1 VTAALAP
8 LAVSI
13 GSAAGVGA
21 EVTLKALVSGARS
34 FDAVVVGDFALIR
47 ERARSVGVD
56 ADRIVRI
63 TAAHEATGLVDRIA
77 VLEPFAPLSE
87 AARVAGRPSA
97 EGGAAQLAW
106 IDAACDLVVRGE
118 ARALVTGP
126 ASKHEIATSGVSA
139 ESARFLGHTE
149 HLGERLGDANGP
161 RETVMAFWSEALTI
175 SLSTTHLSIA
185 DVPRHLDAEA
195 IARAAYWTARFVDA
209 LDVTRSLDVAVLAL
223 NPHAGEG
230 GLLGDEEARVMAPG
244 IALARARLAASGS
257 TRALVGPLPA
267 ESAIRRAAHEKA
279 YAACVAQYHDQATIP
294 SKLLAFGDA
303 VNVTLGLPIVRTSV
317 DHGTAFDR
325 AGTGTAD
332 ARGMVAAMELA
343 DRLSRA
349 GWGRDVGA

>member
-1 VTAALAP
+1 MRVASVGEAGRVGTSR
-8 LAVSI
+8 LAVI
-13 GSAAGVGA
+13 
-21 EVTLKALVSGARS
+21 
-34 FDAVVVGDFALIR
+34 
-47 ERARSVGVD
+47 
-56 ADRIVRI
+56 
-63 TAAHEATGLVDRIA
+63 EAFPR
-77 VLEPFAPLSE
+77 LSD
-87 AARVAGRPSA
+87 AARAPGHPTA

-106 IDAACDLVVRGE
+106 IDAACDLVGRSGG
-118 ARALVTGP
+118 RALVTGP
-126 ASKHEIATSGVSA
+126 ASKHEIATSGASA
-139 ESARFLGHTE
+139 KSARFLGHTE
-149 HLGERLGDANGP
+149 HLGERFGDANGP
-161 RETVMAFWSEALTI
+161 CETVMAFWSEALTI

-185 DVPRHLDAEA
+185 DVPKRLDADA

-209 LDVTRSLDVAVLAL
+209 LEVAPSLEVAVLAL

-230 GLLGDEEARVMAPG
+230 GLLGDEESRVMAPG
-244 IALARARLAASGS
+244 IALARARLAAHGS
-257 TRALVGPLPA
+257 KRALVGPLPA

-332 ARGMVAAMELA
+332 ARGMAAAMELA

-349 GWGRDVGA
+349 GWGRDVGT